1 MILKRPSF
9 RRGGNS
15 GIAMLRQRYNRGG
28 DQNFLNPGK
37 PQTIQDFYQNRADKM
52 KETQEFIGGI
62 LKAEPR
68 GPGTYRGY
76 NIPEQ
81 PQVIAEAVIQDQD
94 TEVGNYPQ
102 DFPSQSEMALITQQ
116 KTKEKTKNNN
126 GISSISLDPKE
137 EIAKEAEFIK
147 DLIRNENLTRGEN
160 ALILAEAIGTPG
172 SMSDKIKKA
181 ADLTLPIV
189 RKRDKQDKA
198 ITLKAYELFKE
209 KEREQA
215 KRGKPTNEL
224 LNLKRKAQAL
234 FESGDPKYKGKNLRE
249 IENSLIKEAGY
260 DTQITKMLVAT
271 GQPILQKLKKDKAAL
286 EKLLKDEKNLKKNKN
301 NIKRLKDSISK
312 ELRELKSNQ
321 NIPGFELYYPPE
333 VLTEFETIL
342 LAEGGRVNRALG
354 TPKEEVKVS
363 EKIVDTPGSP
373 TPEKQVLQLSYAELR
388 NKLPQEITDD
398 IVELLAQSTEALQDF
413 AYITTQDD
421 VSNFNV
427 KYGVNLVIPQRA

>member
-102 DFPSQSEMALITQQ
+102 EFPTAAEIAAVTVEKPEGTIT
-116 KTKEKTKNNN
+116 KTLD
-126 GISSISLDPKE
+126 SSITLDPKE

-147 DLIRNENLTRGEN
+147 DLLKNENLTRGEN
-160 ALILAEAIGTPG
+160 ALILAKALGTPG
-172 SMSDKIKKA
+172 SISEKISKA
-181 ADLTLPIV
+181 ADLAIPV
-189 RKRDKQDKA
+189 VKQRDKQDKA
-198 ITLKAYELFKE
+198 VTLKAYELFKK
-209 KEREQA
+209 KEAEQA
-215 KRGKPTNEL
+215 KRNAPTANE
-224 LNLKRKAQAL
+224 KDIARVADA
-234 FESGDPKYKGKNLRE
+234 
-249 IENSLIKEAGY
+249 LIKQG
-260 DTQITKMLVAT
+260 DTRSREEIISAVT
-271 GQPILQKLKKDKAAL
+271 IKAAGLNKEGLSLLAKGGGGVL
-286 EKLLKDEKNLKKNKN
+286 ELADDIRKERDKLRVAQNKKKPKQTEIDKINKE
-301 NIKRLKDSISK
+301 IL
-312 ELRELKSNQ
+312 ELQAQLGAIAR
-321 NIPGFELYYPPE
+321 IPGFDDIFVGFRKQY
-333 VLTEFETIL
+333 
-342 LAEGGRVNRALG
+342 LAEGGRTGFALG
-354 TPKEEVKVS
+354 TPQEETEVV
-363 EKIVDTPGSP
+363 ETVADTVGAP
-373 TPEKQVLQLSYAELR
+373 TPERQVLKLTYAELR
-388 NKLPQEITDD
+388 NKLPKEISDD
-398 IVELLAQSTEALQDF
+398 IVELLVNSTEALQDF

-421 VSNFNV
+421 VGNFNI
-427 KYGVNLVIPQRA
+427 KYGVNLVIPPTTA